1 MDKDQFEGKW
11 HEYKGKIK
19 EKWGKLTDDDFMEIR
34 GKKEALVGKIQ
45 ARYGY
50 AKEKIEREL
59 ADLCGC
65 EKNQY
70 GHGHGQGHGEQ
81 NQYGHGHGHG
91 EQNQYGHGNCGQK
104 PCGCKGPCHCGNQH
118 GHGHGNC
125 GQKPCGCKGPCNC
138 GNKQCR

>member
-81 NQYGHGHGHG
+81 NQYGHGHG

-138 GNKQCR
+138 GNKPCR

>member
-34 GKKEALVGKIQ
+34 GKKEALIGKIQ
-45 ARYGY
+45 SHYGY

-59 ADLCGC
+59 AELCGC
-65 EKNQY
+65 K
-70 GHGHGQGHGEQ
+70 HGQDH
-81 NQYGHGHGHG
+81 
-91 EQNQYGHGNCGQK
+91 
-104 PCGCKGPCHCGNQH
+104 
-118 GHGHGNC
+118 C

-138 GNKQCR
+138 GQNQHGHGHCEQKPCGCKGPCNCRNKPCH